1 MALLNKSI
9 DFANRGNP
17 LSILSVTSSDSTEGY
32 IFVEAFKE
40 THVKEACANLHFVF
54 SQFILLPTEQMTSV
68 YQNDMAKNNDI
79 RPLQWVRVKQGGV
92 YNADIGLVE
101 ALQDNKVWI
110 RLIPRI
116 DPPGHVEK
124 KGKSF
129 FRRVPQK
136 LSLRPQQFGDLARQ
150 NSDMHHVTKKNMW
163 SVRNQLVYRGF
174 VYKSFAFKQI
184 EVGPNIKPTIE
195 EL

>member
-9 DFANRGNP
+9 DFAKRGQP

-68 YQNDMAKNNDI
+68 YQNDKAKNNDI
-79 RPLQWVRVKQGGV
+79 RPLQWVRVKQGGA
-92 YNADIGLVE
+92 YNQDIGLVE

-124 KGKSF
+124 KNGKSF

-136 LSLRPQQFGDLARQ
+136 LSLRPQQFGDLA
-150 NSDMHHVTKKNMW
+150 K
-163 SVRNQLVYRGF
+163 
-174 VYKSFAFKQI
+174 
-184 EVGPNIKPTIE
+184 
-195 EL
+195 